1 MSKSFD
7 DLLKKLEVC
16 KKKVIAVAAA
26 QDEAVLEAVAGAKR
40 QGIADAILFGS
51 KKEIEQAA
59 LHVDID
65 LNDFE
70 IRDIEDKV
78 EAAYAAVKAV
88 HDKEADMYMKGIIE
102 TKQVLKCVLDKEVG
116 LRTGKLLSHVGVFEV
131 EGMERLLFVTDAAFN
146 MYPTLEEKKDIL
158 ENAVTVAKACGVE
171 LPKVAPLAAVEV
183 LNPKMPATVDAAE
196 LTKMNEAGD
205 IKDCIVDGPLAFDL
219 AISREAAEHKGT
231 LNRKITGDAD
241 ILLVPT
247 IEVGNVL
254 YKCLGHVATSK
265 SGALLVGT
273 SAPVVLTSRSDSFET
288 KLNSIAL
295 AAIVAQELQK

>member
-88 HDKEADMYMKGIIE
+88 HDKEADMYMK
-102 TKQVLKCVLDKEVG
+102 
-116 LRTGKLLSHVGVFEV
+116 
-131 EGMERLLFVTDAAFN
+131 
-146 MYPTLEEKKDIL
+146 
-158 ENAVTVAKACGVE
+158 
-171 LPKVAPLAAVEV
+171 
-183 LNPKMPATVDAAE
+183 
-196 LTKMNEAGD
+196 
-205 IKDCIVDGPLAFDL
+205 
-219 AISREAAEHKGT
+219 
-231 LNRKITGDAD
+231 
-241 ILLVPT
+241 
-247 IEVGNVL
+247 
-254 YKCLGHVATSK
+254 
-265 SGALLVGT
+265 
-273 SAPVVLTSRSDSFET
+273 
-288 KLNSIAL
+288 
-295 AAIVAQELQK
+295 

>member
-78 EAAYAAVKAV
+78 EAAFGKKLNDQNRMSLPGVVSRK
-88 HDKEADMYMKGIIE
+88 
-102 TKQVLKCVLDKEVG
+102 KQVVPPL
-116 LRTGKLLSHVGVFEV
+116 
-131 EGMERLLFVTDAAFN
+131 TDAFA
-146 MYPTLEEKKDIL
+146 
-158 ENAVTVAKACGVE
+158 
-171 LPKVAPLAAVEV
+171 
-183 LNPKMPATVDAAE
+183 
-196 LTKMNEAGD
+196 
-205 IKDCIVDGPLAFDL
+205 
-219 AISREAAEHKGT
+219 
-231 LNRKITGDAD
+231 
-241 ILLVPT
+241 
-247 IEVGNVL
+247 
-254 YKCLGHVATSK
+254 
-265 SGALLVGT
+265 
-273 SAPVVLTSRSDSFET
+273 
-288 KLNSIAL
+288 
-295 AAIVAQELQK
+295 